1 MARVIAI
8 CNQKGGVGK
17 TTTAMNLGAYLAALG
32 QRCLLIDF
40 DPQANA
46 TSGLGI
52 TPSAESIYTAL
63 MQGVVSGQLIK
74 RTAIFGYEIIPAS
87 QDLAGALIELT
98 SLPEREYQ
106 LRKTINQ
113 VRHLY
118 DFILID
124 LPPSLNLLTIN
135 GLVAADEVLVPIQ
148 CEYYS
153 LEGIGQ
159 LLKTIDLIRQNL
171 GYKLQVAGAVLTMY
185 NKKERLSREVVKEVR
200 KHFPY
205 HVFDIE
211 IPRAVVLAEA
221 PSFGKPIILYAPNT
235 PAARAYL
242 LLTKEIIS
250 RHDQETKCQFANQA
264 FGNLIT

>member
-32 QRCLLIDF
+32 KRTLLVDF

-46 TSGLGI
+46 SSGLGI
-52 TPSAESIYTAL
+52 TTSQESIYDAIT
-63 MQGVVSGQLIK
+63 SGLISSQLIK
-74 RTAIFGYEIIPAS
+74 RTAVFGYEVIPAS
-87 QDLAGALIELT
+87 QNLAGALVELI

-106 LRKTINQ
+106 LRKVINQ

-135 GLVAADEVLVPIQ
+135 GLVAADEVLMPIQ

-159 LLKTIDLIRQNL
+159 LLGTVDLIRQNL
-171 GYKLQVAGAVLTMY
+171 DYKLNIAGAVLTMY
-185 NKKERLSREVVKEVR
+185 NKKEKLSREVVREVR

-205 HVFDIE
+205 YVFNIE
-211 IPRAVVLAEA
+211 IPRAVALAEA
-221 PSFGKPIILYAPNT
+221 PSFGKPIILYAPSSQ
-235 PAARAYL
+235 AARAYL
-242 LLTKEIIS
+242 LLAREIINQ
-250 RHDQETKCQFANQA
+250 QEQEIKYQLATQT
-264 FGNLIT
+264 FGNLLT

>member
-17 TTTAMNLGAYLAALG
+17 TTTAMNLGASLAVLG

-52 TPSAESIYTAL
+52 SNPQNSIYAAL
-63 MQGVVSGQLIK
+63 MDGTVDGRLIQ
-74 RTAIFGYEIIPAS
+74 RTAVFGYEVLPAS
-87 QDLAGALIELT
+87 QDLAGALVELIP
-98 SLPEREYQ
+98 LPEREYQ
-106 LRKTINQ
+106 LRKIVNQ
-113 VRHLY
+113 LRHLY

-135 GLVAADEVLVPIQ
+135 GLVAADEILVPIQ

-159 LLKTIDLIRQNL
+159 LLRTIDLIRDNL
-171 GYKLQVAGAVLTMY
+171 GYRLKVAGAVLTMY
-185 NKKERLSREVVKEVR
+185 NKTERLSREIAKEVR
-200 KHFPY
+200 RHFPY
-205 HVFDIE
+205 YVFE
-211 IPRAVVLAEA
+211 TEVPRAIALAEA
-221 PSFGKPIILYAPNT
+221 PSFGKPIVLYAPSSSAN
-235 PAARAYL
+235 RAYL
-242 LLTKEIIS
+242 LLAKEIIRQS
-250 RHDQETKCQFANQA
+250 KQEEPSPVASPS
-264 FGNLIT
+264 FGNLI

>member
-32 QRCLLIDF
+32 RRCLLIDF

-52 TPSAESIYTAL
+52 TSPQESIYTAL
-63 MQGVVSGQLIK
+63 MSDSLPSPLIK
-74 RTAIFGYEIIPAS
+74 RTAIFGYEVLPAS
-87 QDLAGALIELT
+87 QDLAGALVELI
-98 SLPEREYQ
+98 SLPEREYR
-106 LRKTINQ
+106 LRKVVNQ

-118 DFILID
+118 DFVLID

-171 GYKLQVAGAVLTMY
+171 DYKLKVAGAVLTMY

-205 HVFDIE
+205 NVFNSE
-211 IPRAVVLAEA
+211 IPRAVALAEA
-221 PSFGKPIILYAPNT
+221 PSFGKPIILYAPYT
-235 PAARAYL
+235 SAARAYL
-242 LLTKEIIS
+242 LLAKEIINQ
-250 RHDQETKCQFANQA
+250 QEQEIKVQFANQV

>member
-1 MARVIAI
+1 MARVMAV

-32 QRCLLIDF
+32 RRCLLIDF

-46 TSGLGI
+46 SSGLGI
-52 TPSAESIYTAL
+52 VPAAESIYHAL
-63 MQGVVSGQLIK
+63 MSDLIPSQLIK
-74 RTAIFGYEIIPAS
+74 RTAIFGYEVLPAS
-87 QDLAGALIELT
+87 PDLAGALVELV
-98 SLPEREYQ
+98 SVQEREAR
-106 LRKTINQ
+106 LRKIVNQ

-135 GLVAADEVLVPIQ
+135 GLVAADDVLVPIQ

-153 LEGIGQ
+153 LEGLSQ
-159 LLKTIDLIRQNL
+159 LLKTIDLIRENL
-171 GYKLQVAGAVLTMY
+171 GYKLKVAGAVLTMY
-185 NKKERLSREVVKEVR
+185 NKKERLSREVANEVR

-205 HVFDIE
+205 YVFNTE
-211 IPRAVVLAEA
+211 IPRVVALAEA
-221 PSFGKPIILYAPNT
+221 PSFGKPIILYAPSN
-235 PAARAYL
+235 PGARAYL
-242 LLTKEIIS
+242 LLAKEIIS
-250 RHDQETKCQFANQA
+250 QQEQEFKLQFANQV